1 MTSTTVMAETRYTP
15 HILRRN
21 FPLGR
26 PGRPQR
32 DLVEEQS
39 FRLRH
44 CIAIVFAVSAH
55 ALAISACLYSKAEFA
70 NTSAPHDS
78 VNSTGAQPEAGR

>member
-1 MTSTTVMAETRYTP
+1 MPKFLALFLATLLA
-15 HILRRN
+15 
-21 FPLGR
+21 LGN
-26 PGRPQR
+26 
-32 DLVEEQS
+32 
-39 FRLRH
+39 
-44 CIAIVFAVSAH
+44 AFAVSAH